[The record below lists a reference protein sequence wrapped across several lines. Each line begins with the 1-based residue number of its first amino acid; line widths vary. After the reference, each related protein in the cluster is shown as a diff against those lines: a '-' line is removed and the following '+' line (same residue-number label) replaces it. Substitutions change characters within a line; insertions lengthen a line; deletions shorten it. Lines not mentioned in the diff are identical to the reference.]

1 MSRQGKFTR
10 FGYIIDN
17 DTYWLSQENETAHGL
32 RSYKH
37 INVSNYIRH
46 ANMSQITGVHSKLR
60 ANHTDEQILIGFGH
74 K

>member
-37 INVSNYIRH
+37 INVSYYIRH
-46 ANMSQITGVHSKLR
+46 ATCPKLPELVANYGQIIR
-60 ANHTDEQILIGFGH
+60 DEQILTGFGH